1 MSLELYTRLF
11 KLSARNIRRRGK
23 RTWLTVIGVVI
34 GVAAIIALV
43 SLGQGLEAS
52 IVEEFEDLGADNIY
66 VSPSGGDLTDS
77 DIQVIERAQGVDTA
91 TGSYTSTA
99 EASFRGDTQNLN
111 IQGVDPRNIDV
122 FMSGQGL
129 ELSQGRELRPND
141 VRNGVIGARVVD
153 DTFEQSP
160 GIRSQIDIQDE
171 RYTTIGIL
179 AEAGD
184 PQFERTILIPLDSA
198 RNLFDADD
206 SLTQITVRIQTGF
219 ELDEVQDNI
228 EEEMRRDRNLQE
240 GDEDFDLTTAQD
252 ILDSLT
258 TILTVVQGI
267 VVGIASIAL
276 LVGGIGIMN
285 TMYMSITERTREIG
299 VMKAIGARK
308 KHITSVFLFEA
319 GIIGTIGSLIG
330 LVIGLGLS
338 NGSIYI
344 INEFTDFRAVQVY
357 SPELVLG
364 AIFFGFILGVVSGI
378 LPSWKAANMDPA
390 ESLRYE

>member
-23 RTWLTVIGVVI
+23 RTWLTVIGVLI

-66 VSPSGGDLTDS
+66 VSPSGGELTDS

-111 IQGVDPRNIDV
+111 IQGVNPRNIDV

-129 ELSQGRELRPND
+129 EINRGRELRPND

-153 DTFEQSP
+153 DTFEQNP

-258 TILTVVQGI
+258 TILAVVQGI

-364 AIFFGFILGVVSGI
+364 AIFFGFFLGVVSGI

>member
-66 VSPSGGDLTDS
+66 ISPSGGELTDS
-77 DIQVIERAQGVDTA
+77 DIQVVERAQGVDTA
-91 TGSYTSTA
+91 TGSYTTST
-99 EASFRGDTQNLN
+99 EVTFRGDTQNLN
-111 IQGVDPRNIDV
+111 IQGVDPRDIDV

-129 ELSQGRELRPND
+129 EINRGRELRPND

-160 GIRSQIDIQDE
+160 GIRSQLDIQDE
-171 RYTTIGIL
+171 RYTTIGVL

-184 PQFERTILIPLDSA
+184 PQFERTVLIPLESA
-198 RNLFDADD
+198 RSLFDADD
-206 SLTQITVRIQTGF
+206 DLTQITVRVQTGF
-219 ELDEVQDNI
+219 ELEEVQQNI

-258 TILTVVQGI
+258 TILAVVQGI